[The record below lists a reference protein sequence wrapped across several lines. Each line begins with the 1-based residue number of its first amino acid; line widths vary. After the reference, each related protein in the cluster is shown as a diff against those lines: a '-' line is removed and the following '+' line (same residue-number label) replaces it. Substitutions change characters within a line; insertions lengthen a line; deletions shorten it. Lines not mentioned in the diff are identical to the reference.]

1 LTDRTFGAK
10 YFSTADLKSGYY
22 QIPVAEKD
30 RYTTAF
36 SLPGGGLWQIKRMLM
51 GLSNSAPVFE
61 ILMERVLSGL
71 TWKTCLVYRDDIIIF
86 SRTFDSHLANLREV
100 FERYIFYSKMLKQT
114 NFAPNLHFLE

>member
-1 LTDRTFGAK
+1 M
-10 YFSTADLKSGYY
+10 
-22 QIPVAEKD
+22 AEKD

-100 FERYIFYSKMLKQT
+100 FERLKEAHLKLSPKQCHFFSKQKRNCLSYS
-114 NFAPNLHFLE
+114 E